1 MPRKTSNSSAVE
13 ITIRALDDDG
23 RLSDE
28 DQAIV
33 ALARCLAAALDAE
46 PENAALAREYR
57 AALVAL
63 SLAGADKPD
72 DNDRDF
78 LLTIRTPRAP
88 LGHAADPEP

>member
-1 MPRKTSNSSAVE
+1 LPRKISNTGAIE
-13 ITIRALDDDG
+13 KTIRALEDAG

-63 SLAGADKPD
+63 SVAGADRPD
-72 DNDRDF
+72 DDARDF
-78 LLTIRTPRAP
+78 LLTIRTPRPA
-88 LGHAADPEP
+88 LGDVENTEP